1 MSIRKESR
9 DETYDVIVIGS
20 GMGGLS
26 AAALLAKAG
35 KKTLVL
41 ERHDRPGGYAH
52 AFQRKQYIFD
62 AAVHQIGGCE
72 PTENPRAGLID
83 GLLRLLG
90 VRDRCTFLK
99 VDPFYTAVFPGFRL
113 AAPLGVED
121 FLAAHTRYYP
131 SEAQGLRRL
140 LQLCSSLNREV
151 REFPSALSLW
161 DMARMPRRFPQ
172 LFRHHKATLGTVM
185 DAYLSDPRCK
195 SLVGALWPYL
205 GLPPSRLSFVYWSVM
220 LQSFLEEGAF
230 YCQGSFQRLVNAVV
244 EGLER
249 YGGELLL
256 RSAARR
262 ILIKGGRVTGVM
274 LENGQRIQAPVV
286 ISNADAHQT
295 FEELI
300 GEEKLPRRFV
310 NALNRMTPSLS
321 AFVMYL
327 ATDLDLRHLDAQHEI
342 FFYRSWSHDETYRQV
357 IAGQPAGLAI
367 SVPTLIDPSLA
378 PVGEHVIIVTGLI
391 PYDLG
396 VSWRTE
402 KVRYAGRLLQELEA
416 VFPGLRGH
424 ITFAEGASPRT
435 MERYTLNLTGAI
447 YGWEVS
453 PKQVGRGRM
462 PHQTPIHGL
471 YLSGHWT
478 QPGGGVYGVVASGL
492 QAAQTV
498 AGYETMTGFLGALH
512 GGSA

>member
-1 MSIRKESR
+1 MSIRRESR
-9 DETYDVIVIGS
+9 HEAYDVIVVGS

-35 KKTLVL
+35 KKTLVI

-52 AFQRKQYIFD
+52 AFQRKQYLFD

-72 PTENPRAGLID
+72 PMENPRAGLID
-83 GLLRLLG
+83 RLLRALG

-99 VDPFYTAVFPGFRL
+99 VNPFYTAVFPGFRL

-121 FLAAHTRYYP
+121 FLAAHVGHFP
-131 SEAQGLRRL
+131 GEAQGLRTIL
-140 LQLCSSLNREV
+140 GLCGALNREV
-151 REFPSALSLW
+151 REFPLEQSLL
-161 DMARMPRRFPQ
+161 DVVRMPRRFPQ
-172 LFRHHKATLGTVM
+172 LFRYHKATLGTVM
-185 DAYLSDPRCK
+185 DAYLGDPRLK
-195 SLVGALWPYL
+195 ALFAALWPYL
-205 GLPPSRLSFVYWSVM
+205 GLPPSRLSFVYWAVM

-230 YCQGSFQRLVNAVV
+230 YCQGSFQRLADAVV
-244 EGLER
+244 EALKT

-256 RSAARR
+256 RSEVRR
-262 ILIKGGRVTGVM
+262 ILIKDGRVIGVM

-286 ISNADAHQT
+286 VSNADAHQT

-300 GEEKLPRRFV
+300 GKEKLPRRFV
-310 NALNRMTPSLS
+310 NAFDRMTPSLS

-327 ATDLDLRHLDAQHEI
+327 ATDLDLRHLDAHHEM

-357 IAGQPAGLAI
+357 VAGQPSGLSI
-367 SVPTLIDPSLA
+367 SVPTLVDSSLA
-378 PVGEHVIIVTGLI
+378 PAGEHLITATTLI

-396 VSWRTE
+396 ASWRTE
-402 KVRYAGRLLQELEA
+402 KARYADRLLEELEA
-416 VFPGLRGH
+416 VFPSVRGH

-453 PKQVGRGRM
+453 PQQVGRRRL
-462 PHQTPIHGL
+462 PHATPIRGL

-478 QPGGGVYGVVASGL
+478 QPGRGIYGVVASGL
-492 QAAQTV
+492 ETARAIAGDQVLADFVGTAA
-498 AGYETMTGFLGALH
+498 
-512 GGSA
+512 SA